1 VFEAQP
7 LAIFTG
13 TGFEK
18 YFCREPSVPNSTIQL
33 QAIVDYAKTLPE
45 LNPVLAT
52 GGFSD
57 QPARQI
63 ANKVMIDMLAASAP
77 WKWNRFKIPPIY
89 TNSWQ
94 QDYAL
99 NTVNNLAWFENGVIV
114 DINSTSQPKT
124 KYPFES
130 NRDLAETD
138 VQYGQPGQFCWMPN
152 DQLIYGT
159 WGGQNTGE
167 GTLSN
172 PGPGSVYGAIL
183 GSSSQAANPF
193 TQVKDPNGNFWT
205 LQPTVA
211 YPNNLTAA
219 VTLGSVQPTWP
230 TNPSF
235 PTYQN
240 PQIVQTIAN
249 GGIIQDG
256 TAYWQAVNPKGQG
269 IRINPIPSQ
278 TGRVWQIRTFAQ
290 MRPVQF
296 MSLQQTIEPIPDDFY
311 TYFQNGFVAYCYMHS
326 KDAKIAA
333 KFNMHYGIWKE
344 SLVQA
349 IMSIDK
355 ERDNSGI
362 YPAESMMQQGY
373 QNYIGPANPYLI

>member
-1 VFEAQP
+1 M
-7 LAIFTG
+7 G
-13 TGFEK
+13 G
-18 YFCREPSVPNSTIQL
+18 NSSIQL
-33 QAIVDYAKTLPE
+33 QAVVDFTKTMPE
-45 LNPVLAT
+45 LNPVLST

-57 QPARQI
+57 QPARSI
-63 ANKVMIDMLAASAP
+63 ANQVMIDLLSQPAGV

-99 NTVNNLAWFENGVIV
+99 PTTNAISWFENGVIV

-138 VQYGQPGQFCWMPN
+138 VQYGQPGQFCWFPN

-159 WGGQNTGE
+159 WGGGNTGE

-172 PGPGSVYGAIL
+172 PGPLSVYGPIL
-183 GSSSQAANPF
+183 GNVSQSANPF
-193 TQVKDPNGNFWT
+193 TQVKDPNGNLWT
-205 LQPTVA
+205 LQPTTA
-211 YPNNLTAA
+211 YPNNLNAS
-219 VTLGSVQPTWP
+219 VTLGAVQPSWP
-230 TNPSF
+230 TNPTY
-235 PTYQN
+235 PTFQSPN
-240 PQIVQTIAN
+240 VVQTVAN

-278 TGRVWQIRTFAQ
+278 TGRVWQLRMFAQ
-290 MRPVQF
+290 MRPVAF
-296 MSLQQTIEPIPDDFY
+296 LGLTQTLEPIPDDFY

-326 KDAKIAA
+326 KDSKIAA
-333 KFNMHYGIWKE
+333 KFQVMYKLWIE
-344 SLVQA
+344 SLTQA
-349 IMSIDK
+349 LRSIDR
-355 ERDNSGI
+355 ERDNAGI
-362 YPAESMMQQGY
+362 YPGEAIMQQGY
-373 QNYIGPANPYLI
+373 QNYIGPANPYLV

>member
-1 VFEAQP
+1 MS
-7 LAIFTG
+7 G
-13 TGFEK
+13 
-18 YFCREPSVPNSTIQL
+18 NSTIQL
-33 QAIVDYAKTLPE
+33 QGIVDWAKTLPE

-63 ANKVMIDMLAASAP
+63 ANKVMIDMLAANSGG

-99 NTVNNLAWFENGVIV
+99 PTTNAIAWFENGVIV

-138 VQYGQPGQFCWMPN
+138 VQYGQPGQFCWLPN

-159 WGGQNTGE
+159 WGGNNAGE

-172 PGPGSVYGAIL
+172 PGPNSVYGVIL
-183 GSSSQAANPF
+183 GNVSQAANPF
-193 TQVKDPNGNFWT
+193 TQVKDPNGNLWT

-211 YPNNLTAA
+211 FPNNLNTS
-219 VTLGSVQPTWP
+219 VTLGATQPVWP
-230 TNPSF
+230 TNPVY
-235 PTYQN
+235 PTFQN
-240 PQIVQTIAN
+240 PNIVATTIA
-249 GGIIQDG
+249 DG
-256 TAYWQAVNPKGQG
+256 TATWQAVNPKGQG

-278 TGRVWQIRTFAQ
+278 TGRVWQLRTFAQ

-296 MSLQQTIEPIPDDFY
+296 ANLQQTLEPIPDDFY

-326 KDAKIAA
+326 KDAKISA
-333 KFNMHYGIWKE
+333 KFQQHYALWKE
-344 SLVQA
+344 SLQQA
-349 IMSIDK
+349 IDSTDR
-355 ERDNSGI
+355 ERDNTGI
-362 YPAESMMQQGY
+362 YPSESMMQQGY
-373 QNYIGPANPYLI
+373 SNYIGPTNPYLI

>member
-1 VFEAQP
+1 M
-7 LAIFTG
+7 
-13 TGFEK
+13 
-18 YFCREPSVPNSTIQL
+18 PNSSIQL
-33 QAIVDYAKTLPE
+33 QAIVDYSKTLPE
-45 LNPVLAT
+45 LNAVLST

-63 ANKVMIDMLAASAP
+63 GNKVMIDILAGMPGRSGPP
-77 WKWNRFKIPPIY
+77 WKWNRVKIPPVY

-99 NTVNNLAWFENGVIV
+99 NTVNNIAWFENGVIV

-138 VQYGQPGQFCWMPN
+138 VQYGQPGQFCWFPN

-183 GSSSQAANPF
+183 GTSSQAANPF
-193 TQVKDPNGNFWT
+193 TQIKDPNGNLWT

-211 YPNNLTAA
+211 FPNNLMAS
-219 VTLGSVQPTWP
+219 VTLGNTQPVWP
-230 TNPSF
+230 TNPTY
-235 PTYQN
+235 PTFQN
-240 PQIVQTIAN
+240 PNAVQTIAN
-249 GGIIQDG
+249 GGVIQDG

-278 TGRVWQIRTFAQ
+278 TGRVWQLRTFAQ

-296 MSLQQTIEPIPDDFY
+296 ANLQQTLEPIPDDFY

-326 KDAKIAA
+326 KDSKVSS
-333 KFNMHYGIWKE
+333 KFGQFYQVWKD
-344 SLVQA
+344 SLAQA
-349 IMSIDK
+349 IDSIDR
-355 ERDNSGI
+355 ERDNTGI
-362 YPAESMMQQGY
+362 YPGESIMQQGY